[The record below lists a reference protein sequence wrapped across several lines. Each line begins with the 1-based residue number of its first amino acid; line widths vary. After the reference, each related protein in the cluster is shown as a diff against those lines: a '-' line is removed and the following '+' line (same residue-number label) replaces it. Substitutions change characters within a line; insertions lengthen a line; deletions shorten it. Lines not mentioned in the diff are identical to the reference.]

1 MYPKLIALLQPLIGD
16 FRSND
21 VTSGSLPDTWGNV
34 TSFPVTLLPSSA
46 SYSPVGAK
54 TYPKL
59 DL

>member
-1 MYPKLIALLQPLIGD
+1 MYQNLTYKPSTVTSSN

-21 VTSGSLPDTWGNV
+21 VTSGSRPVTYV
-34 TSFPVTLLPSSA
+34 TSCHALPPPA

-54 TYPKL
+54 TYPEL